1 MDFLLQFSFYVFIRG
16 YIVVMIVNVVLLMF
30 YIIILTWSLS
40 RENYAHPEFHMERHL
55 IPHALPSTTGPTD
68 WNEALD
74 IISFGSP
81 EQVFY
86 CLLSVSFI
94 FICFLPVVLGCC
106 HPLSWCLLFNL
117 AHRYVFFLICVTYR
131 NSLFRDSLTFH
142 RPVWNLNLF

>member
-1 MDFLLQFSFYVFIRG
+1 MEIFLDRYLAQSSQGTMDFLLQFSFYVFIRG
-16 YIVVMIVNVVLLMF
+16 YTVVMIVNVVLLMF

-94 FICFLPVVLGCC
+94 FYMLFTCGIRLLPPLVLV
-106 HPLSWCLLFNL
+106 L
-117 AHRYVFFLICVTYR
+117 AF
-131 NSLFRDSLTFH
+131 
-142 RPVWNLNLF
+142 